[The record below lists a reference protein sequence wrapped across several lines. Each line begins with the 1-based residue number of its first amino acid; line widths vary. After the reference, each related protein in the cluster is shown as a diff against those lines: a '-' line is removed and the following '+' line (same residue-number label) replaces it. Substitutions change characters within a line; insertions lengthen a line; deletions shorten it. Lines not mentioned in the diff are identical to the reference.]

1 MRRPARTWQSW
12 SQDALRLVGP
22 REDLLGTVFLL
33 AVFLLAVFLLAVCL
47 LAVFLLAVFLL
58 AVFLLAVFLA
68 EVFLA
73 APFLFLV
80 SLAVVALRVRSWG
93 RSRVLPALCPL
104 AESRDA
110 WRAANRSATSPSGAS
125 VSSGRTISRSCF
137 LASISFSTL
146 SV

>member
-22 REDLLGTVFLL
+22 REDLLGTVF
-33 AVFLLAVFLLAVCL
+33 L

-110 WRAANRSATSPSGAS
+110 WRAANRSTTSPSGAS